1 MIGQRAAFNDYPV
14 YLYPIHAP
22 RDSIKRV
29 FVQMLERANAL
40 RERPEFYNTL
50 TNNCTSNV
58 VDHVNRVAPGTVP
71 ASWKTV
77 LPGYTD
83 DVALRLGLIDTRLGL
98 DAARERFRINDA
110 ARRYVGGRDF
120 SVRIREG
127 RSGG

>member
-1 MIGQRAAFNDYPV
+1 MS
-14 YLYPIHAP
+14 AP
-22 RDSIKRV
+22 P
-29 FVQMLERANAL
+29 ANAGSTSAADL
-40 RERPEFYNTL
+40 TL

-110 ARRYVGGRDF
+110 ARRYVGAREF
-120 SVRIREG
+120 SLRIRDG
-127 RSGG
+127 RQATGG